1 MGEGERRPPEL
12 TRREREVVIE
22 LCRPSIADT
31 GLAFTEPATVRE
43 IAERLFVSEAAVKQH
58 LLRLYDKFEI
68 PDGVD
73 QRRLRLANDALVRR
87 AVTRTDLGAAPPLP
101 PPLWPETAPAAEAP
115 AGSGPMIP

>member
-1 MGEGERRPPEL
+1 MGGNGRRTPEL

-22 LCRPSIADT
+22 LCRPSVANT

-68 PDGVD
+68 PDGIACARATD
-73 QRRLRLANDALVRR
+73 YGWRSTPPMRRR
-87 AVTRTDLGAAPPLP
+87 AHASTV
-101 PPLWPETAPAAEAP
+101 
-115 AGSGPMIP
+115 AGP

>member
-1 MGEGERRPPEL
+1 L
-12 TRREREVVIE
+12 K
-22 LCRPSIADT
+22 SSNQ
-31 GLAFTEPATVRE
+31 PA
-43 IAERLFVSEAAVKQH
+43 
-58 LLRLYDKFEI
+58 YDKFEI

-115 AGSGPMIP
+115 AGSGPSQSPSMAHRSRYKPATSAAQKRSRARLVCRYTKVFWLRLPRL